1 MIAMVDEIIGQV
13 KRIVRG
19 IPVDEDHLAV
29 DVVDEVGPGGNYLT
43 TKHTMKYFKD
53 EIWYPTLMDRQNI
66 DRWKQAGE
74 KTMGDRIKE
83 KVQHIL
89 STHKPTPLPD
99 DVIASLAAVTE
110 KLE

>member
-1 MIAMVDEIIGQV
+1 
-13 KRIVRG
+13 
-19 IPVDEDHLAV
+19 
-29 DVVDEVGPGGNYLT
+29 
-43 TKHTMKYFKD
+43 
-53 EIWYPTLMDRQNI
+53 
-66 DRWKQAGE
+66 
-74 KTMGDRIKE
+74 MGDRIKE

>member
-1 MIAMVDEIIGQV
+1 
-13 KRIVRG
+13 
-19 IPVDEDHLAV
+19 
-29 DVVDEVGPGGNYLT
+29 
-43 TKHTMKYFKD
+43 MKYFKD